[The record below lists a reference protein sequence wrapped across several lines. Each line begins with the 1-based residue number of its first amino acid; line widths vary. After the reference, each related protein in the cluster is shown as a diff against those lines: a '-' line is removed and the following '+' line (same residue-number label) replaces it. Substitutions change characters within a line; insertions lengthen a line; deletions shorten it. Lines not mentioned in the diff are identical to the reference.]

1 MRCAR
6 EKSKTGIYH
15 VMIRGINRQRIFLE
29 AEDYDAMLKSFQHV
43 VEKNKCDILSY
54 CLMSNHVHLL
64 LKEKDEN
71 LSKAMQS
78 IEVSYVWW
86 YNERYERVGH
96 LFQNRYLSVPV
107 EDEAYLL
114 GVLRYIHRNPIKAG
128 IVKKL
133 DEYKWSSY
141 NAYLKGKDLRGIV
154 TPVLILKLF
163 DNNEK
168 IAKEQ
173 FKEFMLMEDEKEYLD
188 YKNSIRKTDAEVV
201 DEIKNFLNGEA
212 ISVLQKMDRTERN
225 EIIKRIKKIEGAS
238 ERQIARVTGLTPN
251 QIFKA

>member
-15 VMIRGINRQRIFLE
+15 VMIRGINRQGIFLE

-71 LSKAMQS
+71 SSKAMQS
-78 IEVSYVWW
+78 IEVSYAWW
-86 YNERYERVGH
+86 HNERYERVGH

>member
-15 VMIRGINRQRIFLE
+15 VMIRGINRQGIFLE

-173 FKEFMLMEDEKEYLD
+173 FNAFMLMKDENEYLD
-188 YKNSIRKTDAEVV
+188 YKKSIRKTDAEVV
-201 DEIKNFLNGEA
+201 DEIENFLNGKS
-212 ISVLQKMDRTERN
+212 ISVLQNMDKIERN

-251 QIFKA
+251 QVFKA

>member
-6 EKSKTGIYH
+6 EKSKSGIYH
-15 VMIRGINRQRIFLE
+15 VMIRGINRQEIFQE
-29 AEDYDAMLKSFQHV
+29 TEDYEAMLKAFQHV

-107 EDEAYLL
+107 EDDAYLL
-114 GVLRYIHRNPIKAG
+114 GVLRYIHKNPIKAG
-128 IVKKL
+128 VAKKL

-141 NAYLKGKDLRGIV
+141 GAYLKGEDLRGIV
-154 TPVLILKLF
+154 KPIFILKIF

-168 IAKEQ
+168 IARERFEK
-173 FKEFMLMEDEKEYLD
+173 FMLMEDEKEYLD
-188 YKNSIRKTDAEVV
+188 YKNSTRKTDSEVIV
-201 DEIKNFLNGEA
+201 EIENFLNGEA
-212 ISVLQKMDRTERN
+212 ISVLQKMDITERN
-225 EIIKRIKKIEGAS
+225 VIIKRIKKIEGAS
-238 ERQIARVTGLTPN
+238 ERQIARLTGLTPN
-251 QIFKA
+251 QVFKA

>member
-1 MRCAR
+1 MKKIVLFLAMASLFSCKQSE
-6 EKSKTGIYH
+6 EK
-15 VMIRGINRQRIFLE
+15 MI
-29 AEDYDAMLKSFQHV
+29 ST
-43 VEKNKCDILSY
+43 
-54 CLMSNHVHLL
+54 
-64 LKEKDEN
+64 KE
-71 LSKAMQS
+71 
-78 IEVSYVWW
+78 
-86 YNERYERVGH
+86 
-96 LFQNRYLSVPV
+96 
-107 EDEAYLL
+107 
-114 GVLRYIHRNPIKAG
+114 NPS
-128 IVKKL
+128 
-133 DEYKWSSY
+133 E
-141 NAYLKGKDLRGIV
+141 
-154 TPVLILKLF
+154 
-163 DNNEK
+163 NEK

>member
-6 EKSKTGIYH
+6 EKSKSGIYH
-15 VMIRGINRQRIFLE
+15 VMIRGINRQEIFQE
-29 AEDYDAMLKSFQHV
+29 TEDYEAMLKAFQHV

-107 EDEAYLL
+107 ENEAYLL

-154 TPVLILKLF
+154 TPVLVLKLF